1 MRRSSSNIS
10 PGEIAVV
17 TDAFPL
23 PSIVLLNS
31 PSHCDA
37 TDPRS
42 AMTCSCTGNV
52 YAVWSSPSYMM
63 SSLACADG
71 GAAARKERAAGESA
85 YPASAA
91 RRVKPPSFLDRDDD
105 DDRSGASSSPVR
117 PDDDARAVVASSV
130 GDDVPWRRAAVPRS
144 LAR

>member
-10 PGEIAVV
+10 PGDAAVV

-31 PSHCDA
+31 FSHCDD

-42 AMTCSCTGNV
+42 AVTCSCTGNV

-117 PDDDARAVVASSV
+117 PDDDARAVVPA
-130 GDDVPWRRAAVPRS
+130 PRTRR
-144 LAR
+144 